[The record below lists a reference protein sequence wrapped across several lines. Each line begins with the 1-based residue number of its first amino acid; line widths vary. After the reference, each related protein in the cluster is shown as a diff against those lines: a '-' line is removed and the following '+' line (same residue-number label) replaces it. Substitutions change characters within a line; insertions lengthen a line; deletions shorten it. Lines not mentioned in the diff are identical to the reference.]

1 MKGRIV
7 WVFWLVVV
15 LAVLTS
21 TASYAWLA
29 MNVSSRVRG
38 IEVEAETDSVY
49 LEISADSDEGY
60 DKNVS
65 FGRVMY
71 TSAADDHELSLV
83 TCGRLPSTGAVRIVT
98 VEVTP
103 RNADVFSNGK
113 YDGTGRY
120 FKAVK
125 SDIVNSNESY
135 IDITSTLKIGDSLFG
150 YYTVSEGFS
159 YTESNTGI
167 YNYYYKDIRPN
178 GIIDYVCIGKV
189 PEGEKLSN
197 RLFWGYAY
205 SDSLEESQVDNTLNI
220 VSLDLPPNEYA
231 LKNTVFMR
239 CAAGTTNA
247 KNLRIESVDVE
258 GMRNYLTYAIRV
270 MFVAKFEDGSTKT
283 IFYNHRNP
291 ERFDGM
297 LLSSIEGNEMETVT
311 VDIYVYLDGTDE
323 SAFKQDGFLTRNDVT
338 VTFTVDD
345 HDYN

>member
-1 MKGRIV
+1 MMKGRIV

-38 IEVEAETDSVY
+38 IEVEAISDSIF
-49 LEISADSDEGY
+49 LEISAYEGEGY
-60 DKNVS
+60 GKDVS

-71 TSAADDHELSLV
+71 SLSNDESELSLV
-83 TCGRLPSTGAVRIVT
+83 TCGRLPEYGAVR
-98 VEVTP
+98 VEAVRIST
-103 RNADVFSNGK
+103 GK
-113 YDGTGRY
+113 YDGTGKY
-120 FKAVK
+120 YMAVR
-125 SDIVNSNESY
+125 SDIAERDISY
-135 IDITSTLKIGDSLFG
+135 IDITSNLKVGDSLIG
-150 YYTVSEGFS
+150 YYIVMEGRS
-159 YTESNTGI
+159 YTESNTI
-167 YNYYYKDIRPN
+167 DYYYYYKDVRPS
-178 GIIDYVCIGKV
+178 GIVDYVCIGKV